1 MLGGGCGLVVVYS
14 DRWISREP
22 AKNNNARTCSYRHV
36 GTVAA
41 VVLVVV
47 LVVLVVVV
55 AAVVVAGGGG
65 CRSHDH
71 TTESHRK
78 RADGGEI
85 KPGYLF
91 EYSMA
96 LEQVSNNSLD

>member
-1 MLGGGCGLVVVYS
+1 MTLCGRNYVKWWMWPCCCVLRY
-14 DRWISREP
+14 RWIKEP
-22 AKNNNARTCSYRHV
+22 AKNNIARTCSYQHV
-36 GTVAA
+36 STVAA

-71 TTESHRK
+71 TTESHGK

-91 EYSMA
+91 
-96 LEQVSNNSLD
+96 